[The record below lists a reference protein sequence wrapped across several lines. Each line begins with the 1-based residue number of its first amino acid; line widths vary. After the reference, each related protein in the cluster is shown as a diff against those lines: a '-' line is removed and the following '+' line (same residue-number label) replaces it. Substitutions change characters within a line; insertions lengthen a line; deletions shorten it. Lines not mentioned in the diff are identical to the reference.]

1 MTLRTQIIIILP
13 ALAMAVPALA
23 ISDESH
29 RQAVVEVVNEIAGS
43 QNISSQ
49 SDVTCD
55 AVTDDQFEELGD
67 AVMQA
72 MIGDDQQHEIMDN
85 MMGGEGSES
94 LRSMHI
100 AMGQRYLGCAQ
111 GQFGT
116 MGMMGGM
123 MSMMGSGWRGGD
135 GLMMG
140 GSWGIGMLLFWLIV
154 IVGIVLFVKWVSGQS
169 SSQKGTSALDILK
182 ERYAKGEINK
192 EEFEAKKKDLF

>member
-1 MTLRTQIIIILP
+1 MKNILRIIGVGLVLAVALPVFAATDAGHSRSIADVIGEITQ
-13 ALAMAVPALA
+13 
-23 ISDESH
+23 
-29 RQAVVEVVNEIAGS
+29 S
-43 QNISSQ
+43 QNVSSQ
-49 SDVTCD
+49 SDLSCD
-55 AVTDDQFEELGD
+55 AVPDEQFEELGD

-72 MIGDDQQHEIMDN
+72 MIGDDEQHKLMDN

-192 EEFEAKKKDLF
+192 EE